1 MVYLIVALFA
11 DYHSVEPGYFFPLM
25 PSAAFRLFLLF
36 LRGLFVSQSDFCLFL
51 LYAYDEPFPFQSR
64 QDDHMYDIHRR
75 IFVVYQ
81 ALGLCN
87 VHGRLLVVLG
97 KRRKMA
103 SSLVPSKR

>member
-1 MVYLIVALFA
+1 
-11 DYHSVEPGYFFPLM
+11 
-25 PSAAFRLFLLF
+25 
-36 LRGLFVSQSDFCLFL
+36 
-51 LYAYDEPFPFQSR
+51 
-64 QDDHMYDIHRR
+64 MYDIHRR
-75 IFVVYQ
+75 IFVFYQ